1 MGVSTDSLL
10 KRKHAM
16 EVSTDSLLKREH
28 AMEVSVDSLLKR
40 EHTMK
45 LSTDSLLK
53 RKHTMKLSAGHLQQ
67 SKHIIELSADYH
79 FADKAVAAPLPC
91 RGGVRGGVTIF
102 PILLSSPSPFRKSV
116 TSVSSA
122 VGQQL
127 TTICPA
133 ISPTLSF
140 LIA

>member
-10 KRKHAM
+10 KRKHTRG
-16 EVSTDSLLKREH
+16 VSMDSLLKRKH
-28 AMEVSVDSLLKR
+28 TRGVSMDSLLKR
-40 EHTMK
+40 EHTRGVSM
-45 LSTDSLLK
+45 DSLLK
-53 RKHTMKLSAGHLQQ
+53 REHTMKLSAGHLQQ

-79 FADKAVAAPLPC
+79 LADKAVAAPLPC

-102 PILLSSPSPFRKSV
+102 PILPSSPSSFRKSI
-116 TSVSSA
+116 TSVSSV

-133 ISPTLSF
+133 ISPNLSF